1 MLPMIAAQES
11 IKSQLVGGHKPAQ
24 AINRCINP
32 RMDAKYSFNLYQF
45 LSHKHKYLTNIFQ
58 DPSDQKIY
66 IGLREPDG
74 SWYGAILKE
83 VFEKGSKVRI
93 CSYPKSW
100 TQSWVDIT
108 LTWWERY
115 FEMGSVIMNE
125 PKGVVKPLILEQ
137 KQEPLSRAVNY

>member
-1 MLPMIAAQES
+1 MITAQEE
-11 IKSQLVGGHKPAQ
+11 IKSQLVGGHIPVQ

-32 RMDAKYSFNLYQF
+32 RLDPKYSFNLYQF

-74 SWYGAILKE
+74 AWYGAILKE

-100 TQSWVDIT
+100 TQSWNDIT
-108 LTWWERY
+108 FSWWEGY
-115 FEMGSVIMNE
+115 FNLGTAIMDEVPASANSVPFEKI
-125 PKGVVKPLILEQ
+125 KK
-137 KQEPLSRAVNY
+137 